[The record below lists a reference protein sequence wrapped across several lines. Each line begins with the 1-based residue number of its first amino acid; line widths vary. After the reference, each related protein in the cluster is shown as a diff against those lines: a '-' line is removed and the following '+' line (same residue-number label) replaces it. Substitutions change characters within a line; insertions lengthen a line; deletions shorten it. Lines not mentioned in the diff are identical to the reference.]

1 VPDED
6 GFYDRRQIVE
16 VLYGS
21 IYTERLKTQKE
32 LTRRLALQ
40 NFATTA
46 AMLNRAGRRPAR
58 YGLLA
63 FSTDEAASCSA
74 PNTRDLA
81 VIRRRADGAPS
92 FCRRGSVQNGAVF
105 SVDVE

>member
-6 GFYDRRQIVE
+6 GFYGTRQIVE

-21 IYTERLKTQKE
+21 IYAEQLKTQKE

-40 NFATTA
+40 NLATTA

-63 FSTDEAASCSA
+63 FSTDEAAWMARFFPLTS
-74 PNTRDLA
+74 N
-81 VIRRRADGAPS
+81 RARSPVVLSPS
-92 FCRRGSVQNGAVF
+92 DR
-105 SVDVE
+105 

>member
-6 GFYDRRQIVE
+6 GFYGTRQIVE

-46 AMLNRAGRRPAR
+46 AMLNRAGRRPRPTACLPFR
-58 YGLLA
+58 P
-63 FSTDEAASCSA
+63 TK
-74 PNTRDLA
+74 PPLA
-81 VIRRRADGAPS
+81 VPPTPAILR
-92 FCRRGSVQNGAVF
+92 
-105 SVDVE
+105 